1 MKIIIN
7 LLVRGL
13 AVFATAY
20 LLPGVEVDSFITAVI
35 VALVLGILNT
45 FVKPVIMLLTLPINF
60 ITLGL
65 FTFVINVSLVLLAGS
80 LVPGFMITGFLWGL
94 AFSIVLSLIN
104 SFLGM
109 ID

>member
-1 MKIIIN
+1 MKIFIN
-7 LLVRGL
+7 LLVSGL

-20 LLPGVEVDSFITAVI
+20 LLPGVEVESFIAAVM

-45 FVKPVIMLLTLPINF
+45 FVKPIILLLTLPINF

-65 FTFVINVSLVLLAGS
+65 FTFVINVALVLLASS
-80 LVPGFMITGFLWGL
+80 LVSGFMVTGFLSGL
-94 AFSIVLSLIN
+94 LFSVVLSIVN